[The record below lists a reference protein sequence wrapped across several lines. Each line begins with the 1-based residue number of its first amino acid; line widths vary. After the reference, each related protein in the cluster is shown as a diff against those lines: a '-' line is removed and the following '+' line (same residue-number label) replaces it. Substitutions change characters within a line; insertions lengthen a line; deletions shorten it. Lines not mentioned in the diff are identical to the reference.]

1 MRQRHILLK
10 KTLHSLQYTTILFL
24 IFALVGCNGST
35 IKRDSDECHF
45 RGEPLL
51 EIEHLV
57 STSYKTPVV
66 ATAFSPD
73 GTQIYAVYAGEPGA
87 LVSWRFHE
95 KPELIREV
103 ELDQVGQRAVHFSQ
117 DSNYLVISSGRVSG
131 TPLWQFGTDLTGIQ
145 IWDVSTG
152 QLAHHY
158 YEGELVPNTPNYV
171 NDAVLSPDNRM
182 LLEGGTNGYGVTNAD
197 TGKGGMGTI
206 IFENFHICETTF
218 VQFDSTGNRFAYGVE
233 DGSVNIMHFVD
244 DPDNKF
250 EHANAIFGPRQ
261 AGSLPVAGA
270 FHPKKNWM
278 AILYEDSLQVVNLT
292 LILGKTFPH
301 GSIYVGDVAFS
312 PDGQILAV
320 AKPGGLEVYTT
331 NGWAMTPDSRYEAR
345 SVAFSPVS
353 CQLAIGDAEGYI
365 HIYDFH

>member
-1 MRQRHILLK
+1 
-10 KTLHSLQYTTILFL
+10 
-24 IFALVGCNGST
+24 
-35 IKRDSDECHF
+35 
-45 RGEPLL
+45 
-51 EIEHLV
+51 
-57 STSYKTPVV
+57 
-66 ATAFSPD
+66 
-73 GTQIYAVYAGEPGA
+73 
-87 LVSWRFHE
+87 
-95 KPELIREV
+95 
-103 ELDQVGQRAVHFSQ
+103 
-117 DSNYLVISSGRVSG
+117 
-131 TPLWQFGTDLTGIQ
+131 
-145 IWDVSTG
+145 
-152 QLAHHY
+152 
-158 YEGELVPNTPNYV
+158 
-171 NDAVLSPDNRM
+171 
-182 LLEGGTNGYGVTNAD
+182 
-197 TGKGGMGTI
+197 
-206 IFENFHICETTF
+206 
-218 VQFDSTGNRFAYGVE
+218 
-233 DGSVNIMHFVD
+233 MHFVD